1 MLIPGR
7 RKNISSG
14 EISEYKDSEAGACA
28 AGLKDSVLCCF
39 VLLTYFIQP

>member
-7 RKNISSG
+7 RKNIPSG

-28 AGLKDSVLCCF
+28 AGLKNSVLCCF